1 MKFKTFCISTLILF
15 GVIPFGMLF
24 AYNFEFV
31 TVGDVVKK
39 IQSKFASFDTYQ
51 ANFNITSDS
60 MGKRK
65 VQTGTISYKASNKL
79 LINFTSPQG
88 QKIVADD
95 KMMWIHMPS
104 MNVVAQQD
112 LKGDSGVF
120 SMQSKTGLRRLFSK
134 YHYRFEGKEQP
145 AVQSDGSKQYVLF
158 LKQKESRGGFRTMTL
173 WVSEDFMITRVEGE
187 TSSGKKVK
195 LSFSQIRTGIDLPNG
210 MFKFDPPGQARIVKN
225 PMIAEE

>member
-1 MKFKTFCISTLILF
+1 MKFKILRILTILLL
-15 GVIPFGMLF
+15 GALPFGTVF

-39 IQSKFASFDTYQ
+39 IQEKFASFETYQ
-51 ANFNITSDS
+51 ANFNVVSDK
-60 MGKRK
+60 MDKKK

-95 KMMWIHMPS
+95 KMMWIYMPS

-112 LKGDSGVF
+112 LKSDSGVF
-120 SMQSKTGLRRLFSK
+120 SMQSKIGLRRLFSK
-134 YHYRFEGKEQP
+134 YHYRFEGKDQP
-145 AVQSDGSKQYVLF
+145 AVQKDGSKQYVIF
-158 LKQKESRGGFRTMTL
+158 LKQKESRSGFRTMTL
-173 WVSEDFMITRVEGE
+173 WVSEDYMIVRAEGE
-187 TSSGKKVK
+187 TSSGKKVTV
-195 LSFSQIRTGIDLPNG
+195 SFSQIKTGINLPNG
-210 MFKFDPPGQARIVKN
+210 MFKFDPPNQARIIKN

>member
-1 MKFKTFCISTLILF
+1 MKLKTLCIPALILF
-15 GVIPFGMLF
+15 CVIPFGILF

-39 IQSKFASFDTYQ
+39 IQGKFASVDTYQ

-60 MGKRK
+60 MGKKRI
-65 VQTGTISYKASNKL
+65 QTGTISYKASNKL

-95 KMMWIHMPS
+95 KTMWIYMPS

-112 LKGDSGVF
+112 LKGDSGIF

-145 AVQSDGSKQYVLF
+145 AAQSDGSKQYVLF
-158 LKQKESRGGFRTMTL
+158 LKQKESRSGFRTMTL
-173 WVSEDFMITRVEGE
+173 WISEDYMITRAEGE
-187 TSSGKKVK
+187 TSSGKKVRV
-195 LSFSQIRTGIDLPNG
+195 SFSQIKTGMNLPNG
-210 MFKFDPPGQARIVKN
+210 MFKFDPPGHARIVRN
-225 PMIAEE
+225 PMISEE